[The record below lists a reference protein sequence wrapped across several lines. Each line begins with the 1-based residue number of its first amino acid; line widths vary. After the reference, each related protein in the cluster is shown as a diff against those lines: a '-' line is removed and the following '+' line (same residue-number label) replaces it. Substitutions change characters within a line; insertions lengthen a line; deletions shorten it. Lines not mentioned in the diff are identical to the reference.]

1 EAGVGTIAAGV
12 AKAKADMILISGGEG
27 GTGASPASSIKYA
40 GLPIEL
46 GLAEAQKT
54 LVMNNLRGQVRIQ
67 ADGQLKTGKDIIT
80 AALLGAEEFGFASSA
95 LIVLGC
101 VMMRKCHLNT
111 CPMGI
116 ATQSEELRKRFIGR
130 YEYLVNYFNFL
141 AEEVR
146 EHLAAMGYTKLEDIV
161 GHSELLEFVPTQV
174 NEKAKKINL
183 KKLIRLPKEAEKNDF
198 HMVKEQNHKI
208 ENVLDIRLIAE
219 AKSAIESHL
228 SVDKTFKVRNTD
240 RTVGAMLSGEIA
252 RRYGDAGLA
261 KNTIRYT
268 FEGSAGQSF
277 GSFLTH
283 GISFRLEGESN
294 DYLGK
299 GLSGGIIS
307 LVPAKN
313 SNFEPEKNIIAGNT
327 SLYGATAGEVYINGC
342 VGERF
347 CVRNSGAIAVV
358 EGVGDHCCEYMT
370 GGRTVV
376 LGPTGRNFA
385 AGMSGG
391 IAYVLDIE
399 GNFDYFCNM
408 EMVELSLIED
418 NSDKIELQSL
428 IKNHYKLTNSPLAK
442 RILDNWDEYL
452 RHFIKITPIEY
463 KKVLHD
469 EKIEAIKKKIAQ
481 VEYDY

>member
-1 EAGVGTIAAGV
+1 
-12 AKAKADMILISGGEG
+12 
-27 GTGASPASSIKYA
+27 
-40 GLPIEL
+40 
-46 GLAEAQKT
+46 
-54 LVMNNLRGQVRIQ
+54 
-67 ADGQLKTGKDIIT
+67 
-80 AALLGAEEFGFASSA
+80 
-95 LIVLGC
+95 
-101 VMMRKCHLNT
+101 
-111 CPMGI
+111 
-116 ATQSEELRKRFIGR
+116 
-130 YEYLVNYFNFL
+130 
-141 AEEVR
+141 
-146 EHLAAMGYTKLEDIV
+146 
-161 GHSELLEFVPTQV
+161 
-174 NEKAKKINL
+174 
-183 KKLIRLPKEAEKNDF
+183 
-198 HMVKEQNHKI
+198 MVKEQNHKI

-342 VGERF
+342 VGERL

-376 LGPTGRNFA
+376 LG
-385 AGMSGG
+385 
-391 IAYVLDIE
+391 
-399 GNFDYFCNM
+399 
-408 EMVELSLIED
+408 
-418 NSDKIELQSL
+418 LQ
-428 IKNHYKLTNSPLAK
+428 
-442 RILDNWDEYL
+442 DE
-452 RHFIKITPIEY
+452 ISQ
-463 KKVLHD
+463 
-469 EKIEAIKKKIAQ
+469 Q
-481 VEYDY
+481 V